1 VSGPPTRSG
10 VFTIGR
16 PLIVT
21 SVQPVMASK
30 NSIAAERDETGR
42 NLPHRSSVRIYSRYG
57 SVKESA
63 GTLTV
68 TFEFSEELTLGL
80 AHRAREARRRVL
92 KWLRR
97 VDPLTIEKGDAHL
110 NATFSCHVA
119 GALTSALNAIDRDLQ
134 ALMRERLHPA
144 LVEELLGITGRERI
158 RWTKD
163 GRLPSFG
170 RSSFSRGPHSIGY
183 AFYRPSE
190 IFKLANSPDVIR
202 QWRAADAA
210 KIHAKLTGP

>member
-1 VSGPPTRSG
+1 
-10 VFTIGR
+10 
-16 PLIVT
+16 
-21 SVQPVMASK
+21 MAPK
-30 NSIAAERDETGR
+30 NPSPAERHLASR
-42 NLPHRSSVRIYSRYG
+42 SLPHRSPIYTRYG
-57 SVKESA
+57 TVIESA
-63 GTLTV
+63 SRLTV

-80 AHRAREARRRVL
+80 AHRTREARRRVL

-97 VDPLTIEKGDAHL
+97 IDPLTIEKGDGHL
-110 NATFSCHVA
+110 NATFSCDVA
-119 GALTSALNAIDRDLQ
+119 GALAGALKAIDRDLQ
-134 ALMRERLHPA
+134 ALMGERLHPA

-163 GRLPSFG
+163 GRLSSFG

-190 IFKLANSPDVIR
+190 IIKLVKSPGVIR

-210 KIHAKLTGP
+210 GNGRSSR

>member
-1 VSGPPTRSG
+1 
-10 VFTIGR
+10 
-16 PLIVT
+16 
-21 SVQPVMASK
+21 MASK
-30 NSIAAERDETGR
+30 NSIAAERDVTGR

-63 GTLTV
+63 GTLMV
-68 TFEFSEELTLGL
+68 TFEFPEELTLGL

-97 VDPLTIEKGDAHL
+97 VDPLTIEKGDGHL

-144 LVEELLGITGRERI
+144 LVEELLGIRVGSVSAGLRM
-158 RWTKD
+158 
-163 GRLPSFG
+163 GGYHRLVAVLF
-170 RSSFSRGPHSIGY
+170 
-183 AFYRPSE
+183 
-190 IFKLANSPDVIR
+190 
-202 QWRAADAA
+202 RAARTLSATRFTVPA
-210 KIHAKLTGP
+210 RFSSSRTHPMSSGNGAPQMRRRFTAN